1 PNVLFVVLDTLR
13 ADHLSAYGYSR
24 ETSPNIDRL
33 TREGVLFENAIAPA
47 PWSLPSH
54 VSLLTGK
61 YQFEHGLGDV
71 PPMSLAG
78 LRATEMNGSHTLA
91 QVLEGHGYR
100 TGAFSANRTYFSA
113 SLGFSKGFSHFD
125 DYYDSVADCFV
136 RTLYGREFAR
146 IYLTRTDHSVVR
158 RF

>member
-1 PNVLFVVLDTLR
+1 DWLTCIGRLRHWSCALLAIGLASAFTRAAVRNEARVLRFCRRALLALLGVWMLAFAAIHLRSSWLEQRHLAILRAPIGNQPNVLFVVLDTLR

-78 LRATEMNGSHTLA
+78 L
-91 QVLEGHGYR
+91 
-100 TGAFSANRTYFSA
+100 
-113 SLGFSKGFSHFD
+113 
-125 DYYDSVADCFV
+125 
-136 RTLYGREFAR
+136 
-146 IYLTRTDHSVVR
+146 
-158 RF
+158 